1 MTHEPFDTL
10 APVYAVGALDG
21 EDLVR
26 FEAHLRQGCPACE
39 AVVRDSTEALTAAAG
54 DVPPMIP
61 PAHVREEL
69 MRRVQTSAR
78 PRAGRFRWMR
88 WAVGTAAAAVA
99 AALFT
104 SGLVASRYE
113 ARLGVVARETAQ
125 VREQVRREQALLREE
140 VAGARAVAELLRDPA
155 TRVVALHGLPAAPSA
170 SGRIIWHEKAGG
182 RLYVTGLPPAPPGK
196 TYELWTIAGATPRPA
211 GTFDVDPAGGAAR
224 PVAPADD
231 GPVKVFAVT
240 LEPAGGVPA
249 PTGPMVLASK
259 SP

>member
-21 EDLVR
+21 DDLVR
-26 FEAHLRQGCPACE
+26 FEAHLRAGCPECE
-39 AVVRDSTEALTAAAG
+39 ALLRESAEALAASSREL
-54 DVPPMIP
+54 PPMIP
-61 PAHVREEL
+61 PAHVRETL

-78 PRAGRFRWMR
+78 PRRSRFGSLKWI
-88 WAVGTAAAAVA
+88 VGTAAAAA
-99 AALFT
+99 AAAAFT
-104 SGLVASRYE
+104 SGLVAARYE
-113 ARLGVVARETAQ
+113 ARLGSLARQTAQ
-125 VREQVRREQALLREE
+125 VRDEVRREQQALRDE
-140 VAGARAVAELLRDPA
+140 VAAARAVAQLLRDPA
-155 TRVVALHGLPAAPSA
+155 TRVVALAGLPDAPNA
-170 SGRIIWHEKAGG
+170 SGRMVWHEKAGG

-211 GTFDVDPAGGAAR
+211 GTFDVDAAGAAAR
-224 PVAPADD
+224 PVPPAED

-259 SP
+259 